1 MTDKKLREMR
11 DWAQAMSY
19 SQREPRWTW
28 QRYKDL
34 VAMIDGIL
42 ASQAATIVQENAKR
56 ADLRRA
62 TIGPGARTSF
72 RWTKRGATLPPS
84 RCASRCKDGV
94 PKGPRVE
101 PVRSAPA

>member
-1 MTDKKLREMR
+1 MTNKKLHEVR

-42 ASQAATIVQENAKR
+42 ASQAATIVQEDARR
-56 ADLRRA
+56 ADLAAGRDGSRAENIVSLDRARRD
-62 TIGPGARTSF
+62 
-72 RWTKRGATLPPS
+72 PPTFS
-84 RCASRCKDGV
+84 MRLAI
-94 PKGPRVE
+94 
-101 PVRSAPA
+101 

>member
-42 ASQAATIVQENAKR
+42 ASQAATIVMEKAKR
-56 ADLRRA
+56 ADLH
-62 TIGPGARTSF
+62 TVH
-72 RWTKRGATLPPS
+72 
-84 RCASRCKDGV
+84 D
-94 PKGPRVE
+94 GPRGENVVSLDLARRD
-101 PVRSAPA
+101 PPAFSMRLAM